1 MFRIAFPESKL
12 LKNLVDV
19 ISNFVDEVNFRVNEE
34 GISIRAMDSSRVAL
48 LDVKIG
54 REILEEFELDQE
66 EVVGIDLDRF
76 EKILKRAKAKNSIG
90 LEKETEENVL
100 KIIIRNGA
108 RREFEL
114 PLIEVAEE
122 EIRIPELDY
131 KATVEIDADYFLEII
146 KDIDIISDYV
156 TFLADENK
164 LKIFG
169 RGELGSVN
177 VVFRREE
184 ALSFEVSESCEATFG
199 IEYLKDILSG
209 AKIADTVRIFLGK
222 DLPLKLEFVIPGC
235 NLVFYL
241 APRIEESV
249 E

>member
-1 MFRIAFPESKL
+1 MFRIFFPESKL
-12 LKNLVDV
+12 LKNIVDV
-19 ISNFVDEVNFRVNEE
+19 ISNFVDEVNFRVNED

-48 LDVKIG
+48 LDIKIG

-66 EVVGIDLDRF
+66 EVIGIDLDRF
-76 EKILKRAKAKNSIG
+76 EKILKRAKAKNSVG

-100 KIIIRNGA
+100 KVIIRNGA
-108 RREFEL
+108 RRQFEL

-131 KATVEIDADYFLEII
+131 KASVEIDADYFLEII
-146 KDIDIISDYV
+146 KDVDVISDYV
-156 TFLADENK
+156 TFSANEDMLR
-164 LKIFG
+164 ISG

-177 VVFRREE
+177 VTFRRDE
-184 ALSFEVSESCEATFG
+184 ALSFNVSEPCEATFG
-199 IEYLKDILSG
+199 VEYLKDILSG
-209 AKIADTVRIFLGK
+209 AKIADTVRINLGK

-235 NLVFYL
+235 KLVFYL
-241 APRIEESV
+241 APRVEETV